1 MWVSANDD
9 GSGERVGYKEQV
21 LSNTIRRPPFFG
33 GFEATYPDIE
43 YALDG
48 TNVTCTQMTHL
59 CMEFGK
65 GDAPVLLHP
74 QLPFDVEGVESEID
88 DSLNPHHLIGCSPF
102 ANCKARTAANK
113 DLLACS
119 YRGTIILHGDA
130 LVIDECTTC
139 SCDDS
144 TVKCDIKSCQPTFC
158 DEPITDP
165 DECCDFCPYYVPV
178 WKVTPE
184 TPGTVF
190 ENAANALVVNLNV
203 KISDRGQGVEG
214 TGLWKVGMWVS
225 ANDDGSGERVGYK
238 EQVLTHGQAGQTI
251 QRPPFF
257 GGYQFTIPGI
267 EYAFYSTN
275 ATCAQMTYLCME
287 FGKGDSPDPIYPQ
300 LPFDVEGVESEFDN
314 SPNPHHLIG
323 CSPFANCKART
334 AAGKGLLPCSYRGTP
349 ILHGDGLRIDEC
361 TTCSCN
367 NSTVKCDIKS
377 CHPTF
382 CDEPITDPDEC
393 CDFCP
398 YYVPVWQVTP
408 ETPGTIFENT
418 ANDLVVTLN
427 VKINERGQGVEGT
440 GLWKVG
446 MWVSA
451 NDDGSGERVGYKEQ
465 VLSTAIRRPPFF
477 GGFEATFPDIEY
489 ALDGTN
495 ATCTQMTYLCME
507 FGKGD
512 APVLLHPQLPFDV
525 EGVESEFDDSLN
537 PHHLI
542 GCSPFANCKARTAA
556 GKGPGKGLLPC
567 SYRGTPILH
576 GDDLRIDECTT
587 CYCDNSTVKCDIK
600 SCQPTFCDE
609 PITDPDECC
618 DFCPYYVPVWQV
630 TPETP
635 GTIFENTANDLVVN
649 LNVKINNRGQGVE
662 GTGLWKVGMW
672 VSANDDGSEE
682 RVGYKEQVLSTAVRR
697 PPLFGGFEATFPAIE
712 YALDGTNATCT
723 QMTYLCMEFGKG
735 DAPVPLYPQLP
746 FDVEGVESEYDNSPN
761 PHHLIGCSPFA
772 NCKVNCPV
780 CAEDLPAGWETDY
793 CNSDYVYIT
802 KVRRDGRLRLLHSL
816 NAATGEVAVSGRRY
830 VQPEW
835 DPRCTC
841 DIITAGARVVVIGD
855 SRNQRTVNINGKD
868 REFIF
873 LGGASYVVNTP
884 RNRDSLHGARPNCE
898 IP

>member
-190 ENAANALVVNLNV
+190 QNATNDLLVNLNV
-203 KISDRGQGVEG
+203 KINQGGLGHGIEG
-214 TGLWKVGMWVS
+214 TGLWKVGMWAS
-225 ANDDGSGERVGYK
+225 ANDDGSGERMGFK
-238 EQVLTHGQAGQTI
+238 EQVLSNTI
-251 QRPPFF
+251 RRPPLF
-257 GGYQFTIPGI
+257 GGFEAIFPDI
-267 EYAFYSTN
+267 EYALDGTN
-275 ATCAQMTYLCME
+275 ATCTQMTYLCVE
-287 FGKGDSPDPIYPQ
+287 FGKGDAPVPLYPQ
-300 LPFDVEGVESEFDN
+300 LPFTVEGVESATDK
-314 SPNPHHLIG
+314 SSNPHHLIG

>member
-238 EQVLTHGQAGQTI
+238 EQVLSNTI
-251 QRPPFF
+251 RRPPLF
-257 GGYQFTIPGI
+257 GGFEAIFPDI
-267 EYAFYSTN
+267 EYALDGTN
-275 ATCAQMTYLCME
+275 ATCTQMTYLCVE
-287 FGKGDSPDPIYPQ
+287 FGKGDAPVPLYPQ
-300 LPFDVEGVESEFDN
+300 LPFTVEGVESATDK
-314 SPNPHHLIG
+314 SSNPHHLIG